1 MNNESNPVGEM
12 LQPLRLTAHNDS
24 KQSLM
29 KLNRNLLSAPEVEFD
44 PAQFRRDLKK
54 LEDNN
59 IQEFDPELKKV
70 RD

>member
-1 MNNESNPVGEM
+1 
-12 LQPLRLTAHNDS
+12 
-24 KQSLM
+24 M
-29 KLNRNLLSAPEVEFD
+29 KLNKNLLSAPEVEFD